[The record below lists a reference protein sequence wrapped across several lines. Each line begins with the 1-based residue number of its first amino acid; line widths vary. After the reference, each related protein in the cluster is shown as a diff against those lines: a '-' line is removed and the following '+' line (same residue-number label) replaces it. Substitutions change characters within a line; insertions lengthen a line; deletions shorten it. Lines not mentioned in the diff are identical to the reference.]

1 MIINAAHDFGFVH
14 IPKCAGSTVRQQLRE
29 QDDLGGR
36 FYHTMTL
43 PDIGRI
49 NGNHVPL
56 DLLESHFPEDLAR
69 LRAVTSYAIV
79 RAPADRFVSSIA
91 QYLRTHVGEPAELT
105 RQRILDETAKII
117 DQIRADPA
125 QREIRNTIFFRQADF
140 VCLRGERIIDHVY
153 AMEDMDAF
161 FDRLETVHGLQLDRE
176 TVWNPTVTYRVPGSS
191 GGLKR
196 IKTLSRRVLPTRA
209 YAAVRD
215 LGVRLLTTKGV
226 PKLDAAL
233 EAMPAVRD
241 FVAEHYAADAALYRS
256 ARHERTAA
264 PAHTAQ
270 EHG

>member
-14 IPKCAGSTVRQQLRE
+14 IPKCAGSTIRQQLRD
-29 QDDLGGR
+29 QDDLGGK

-79 RAPADRFVSSIA
+79 RAPAERFVSSIA

-105 RQRILDETAKII
+105 RSRILAETAKII

-125 QREIRNTIFFRQADF
+125 QREIRNTIFFRQTDF
-140 VCLRGERIIDHVY
+140 ISLRGEKIIGYVY
-153 AMEDMDAF
+153 AMEDIDAF
-161 FDRLETVHGLQLDRE
+161 FDRLATVHQLQLDRE

-196 IKTLSRRVLPTRA
+196 IKTISRQVLPTRT

-215 LGVRLLTTKGV
+215 LGLKLFTTRGV
-226 PKLDAAL
+226 PQLDAAL
-233 EAMPAVRD
+233 GAMPAVRD
-241 FVAEHYAADAALYRS
+241 FVAEYYAADAELYRN
-256 ARHERTAA
+256 ARAER
-264 PAHTAQ
+264 
-270 EHG
+270 ERL